1 MKRLIALAA
10 SVAINA
16 AVLGGLGW
24 DVQLQTAPTGSV
36 EVTELNV
43 GSPAIVVAAADDA
56 R

>member
-10 SVAINA
+10 SVSINA

-24 DVQLQTAPTGSV
+24 NFIPQVAPAGSV
-36 EVTELNV
+36 EVTELNGV
-43 GSPAIVVAAADDA
+43 GDSIVVAALADV

>member
-24 DVQLQTAPTGSV
+24 DVSKEAPSGSV
-36 EVTELNV
+36 EVTELSIG
-43 GSPAIVVAAADDA
+43 GSDIVVAAVNDA
-56 R
+56 G